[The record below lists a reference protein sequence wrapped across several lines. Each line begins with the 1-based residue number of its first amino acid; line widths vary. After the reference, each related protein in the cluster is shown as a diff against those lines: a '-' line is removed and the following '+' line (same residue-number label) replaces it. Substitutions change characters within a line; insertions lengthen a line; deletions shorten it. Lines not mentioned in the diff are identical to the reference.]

1 MNDSIYVARM
11 IVDQF
16 EYFLNK
22 RKIEIH
28 NPLKDSN
35 LTSSYPPITNLYDVD
50 RSMLVVAVSSILEKY
65 CSNIG
70 EDTMPGNDRL
80 ATLEPVVYPK
90 GGFGDHE
97 WAESEVYVTLSEY
110 VKELSSVMKDIA
122 PEPEPE
128 KDDTDDTSDPILYC
142 IKHNMSID
150 STAFKKPD
158 KDKNTYDDVL
168 YHIKHNMSIDSS
180 MLADPDKG
188 EIPTGSRQV
197 NHL

>member
-28 NPLKDSN
+28 NPLKDN
-35 LTSSYPPITNLYDVD
+35 ELTGSYPPVTNLYDVD

-70 EDTMPGNDRL
+70 EDKMPGNDRL
-80 ATLEPVVYPK
+80 ATLEPVMYPK

-122 PEPEPE
+122 PESDKE
-128 KDDTDDTSDPILYC
+128 DTNDTSDLAYR
-142 IKHNMSID
+142 IKHNMSIN
-150 STAFKKPD
+150 STAFKK
-158 KDKNTYDDVL
+158 
-168 YHIKHNMSIDSS
+168 
-180 MLADPDKG
+180 PDKG

>member
-28 NPLKDSN
+28 NPLKN
-35 LTSSYPPITNLYDVD
+35 NELTGSYPPITNLYDVD

-80 ATLEPVVYPK
+80 ATLEPVMYPK

-122 PEPEPE
+122 PESDKE
-128 KDDTDDTSDPILYC
+128 DTREDNLSDLAHH
-142 IKHNMSID
+142 IKHNMSIN
-150 STAFKKPD
+150 STTFTKPD

-168 YHIKHNMSIDSS
+168 YRIKHNESIDSS

-197 NHL
+197 NHP

>member
-28 NPLKDSN
+28 NPLKDSK
-35 LTSSYPPITNLYDVD
+35 LTGSYPPVTNLYDVD

-80 ATLEPVVYPK
+80 ATLEPVMYPK

-97 WAESEVYVTLSEY
+97 WAESEVYATLSQY

-122 PEPEPE
+122 PESE
-128 KDDTDDTSDPILYC
+128 KEDTDDTSVPTLYR
-142 IKHNMSID
+142 IKHNMSND
-150 STAFKKPD
+150 STAFTKPD
-158 KDKNTYDDVL
+158 KDKNTYDDIL
-168 YHIKHNMSIDSS
+168 YRIKHNESIDSS
-180 MLADPDKG
+180 MLKDPDKN

>member
-1 MNDSIYVARM
+1 MNDSVYVARM

-28 NPLKDSN
+28 NPLKDSE
-35 LTSSYPPITNLYDVD
+35 LTGSYPPVTNLYDVD

-70 EDTMPGNDRL
+70 QDTMPGNDKL
-80 ATLEPVVYPK
+80 ATLDPVIYPK
-90 GGFGDHE
+90 GGFKDDE
-97 WAESEVYVTLSEY
+97 WAESEVYIHLSDY
-110 VKELSSVMKDIA
+110 VKELSSVMKDIS
-122 PEPEPE
+122 PEPE
-128 KDDTDDTSDPILYC
+128 KEDTREDNLSDLAHH
-142 IKHNMSID
+142 IKHNMSIN
-150 STAFKKPD
+150 STTFTKPD

-168 YHIKHNMSIDSS
+168 YRIKHNMSIDSS

>member
-28 NPLKDSN
+28 NPLKDSK
-35 LTSSYPPITNLYDVD
+35 LTGSYPPITNLYDVD

-70 EDTMPGNDRL
+70 HDTMPGNNKL
-80 ATLEPVVYPK
+80 ATLDPVMYPK
-90 GGFGDHE
+90 GGFRDHE
-97 WAESEVYVTLSEY
+97 WVESEVYIHLSDY
-110 VKELSSVMKDIA
+110 VKELESVMKDIT
-122 PEPEPE
+122 PEEE
-128 KDDTDDTSDPILYC
+128 DIDNTSDP
-142 IKHNMSID
+142 
-150 STAFKKPD
+150 
-158 KDKNTYDDVL
+158 VL
-168 YHIKHNMSIDSS
+168 YRIKHNMSIDSS
-180 MLADPDKG
+180 MMESPDKG

>member
-1 MNDSIYVARM
+1 MNDSIYVADM

-28 NPLKDSN
+28 NPLKGSKLN
-35 LTSSYPPITNLYDVD
+35 GSYPLITNLYDVD

-70 EDTMPGNDRL
+70 HDNHPGNDKL
-80 ATLEPVVYPK
+80 ATLDPVMYPK
-90 GGFGDHE
+90 GGFKDDE
-97 WAESEVYVTLSEY
+97 WAESEVYIHLSDF
-110 VKELSSVMKDIA
+110 VKEFESVIRDIT
-122 PEPEPE
+122 PTE
-128 KDDTDDTSDPILYC
+128 DDTDDPILYR
-142 IKHNMSID
+142 
-150 STAFKKPD
+150 
-158 KDKNTYDDVL
+158 
-168 YHIKHNMSIDSS
+168 IKHNMSIDSS
-180 MLADPDKG
+180 MMESPDKG

>member
-28 NPLKDSN
+28 NPLKDSK
-35 LTSSYPPITNLYDVD
+35 LTGSYPPITNLYDVD

-70 EDTMPGNDRL
+70 HDTMPWNERL
-80 ATLEPVVYPK
+80 ATLDPVMYPK
-90 GGFGDHE
+90 GGFKDDE
-97 WAESEVYVTLSEY
+97 WAESEVYIHLSDY
-110 VKELSSVMKDIA
+110 VKELESVMKDIT
-122 PEPEPE
+122 PKE
-128 KDDTDDTSDPILYC
+128 DDIDNTSDPILYR
-142 IKHNMSID
+142 
-150 STAFKKPD
+150 
-158 KDKNTYDDVL
+158 
-168 YHIKHNMSIDSS
+168 IKHNMSIDSS
-180 MLADPDKG
+180 MMESLDKG
-188 EIPTGSRQV
+188 ENPIGSRQV

>member
-28 NPLKDSN
+28 NPLKDSK
-35 LTSSYPPITNLYDVD
+35 LTGSYPPITNLYDVD

-70 EDTMPGNDRL
+70 QDTMPGNDKL
-80 ATLEPVVYPK
+80 ATLDPVMYPK
-90 GGFGDHE
+90 GGFKNDE
-97 WAESEVYVTLSEY
+97 WAESEVYIHLSDY
-110 VKELSSVMKDIA
+110 VKELESVMRDITSA
-122 PEPEPE
+122 E
-128 KDDTDDTSDPILYC
+128 DDTDGDTNDPILYR
-142 IKHNMSID
+142 
-150 STAFKKPD
+150 
-158 KDKNTYDDVL
+158 
-168 YHIKHNMSIDSS
+168 IKHNMSIDSS
-180 MLADPDKG
+180 MMKSPDKG

>member
-28 NPLKDSN
+28 NPLKDSK
-35 LTSSYPPITNLYDVD
+35 LTGSYPLVTNLYDVD

-70 EDTMPGNDRL
+70 EDTMPGNDKL
-80 ATLEPVVYPK
+80 ATLEPVMYPK

-110 VKELSSVMKDIA
+110 VKELSSVMKDIS
-122 PEPEPE
+122 PEPE
-128 KDDTDDTSDPILYC
+128 KEDTDDMSVPTLYR
-142 IKHNMSID
+142 IKHNMSND

-158 KDKNTYDDVL
+158 KNKNTYDVL
-168 YHIKHNMSIDSS
+168 YRIKHNESIDSS

-197 NHL
+197 NHP

>member
-28 NPLKDSN
+28 NPLKDN
-35 LTSSYPPITNLYDVD
+35 ELTGSYPPITNLYDVD

-65 CSNIG
+65 CSNVG
-70 EDTMPGNDRL
+70 QDTMPGNDRL
-80 ATLEPVVYPK
+80 ATLEPVMYPK

-110 VKELSSVMKDIA
+110 VKELSSIMKDIA
-122 PEPEPE
+122 PEPE
-128 KDDTDDTSDPILYC
+128 KDDIREDNLSDLAYR
-142 IKHNMSID
+142 IKHNMR
-150 STAFKKPD
+150 
-158 KDKNTYDDVL
+158 
-168 YHIKHNMSIDSS
+168 IDSS

>member
-28 NPLKDSN
+28 NPLKDSE
-35 LTSSYPPITNLYDVD
+35 LTGSYPPITNLYDVD

-70 EDTMPGNDRL
+70 ENTMPGNDRL
-80 ATLEPVVYPK
+80 ATLEPVMYPK

-97 WAESEVYVTLSEY
+97 WAESEVYLTLSEY
-110 VKELSSVMKDIA
+110 VKELSSVMKDIS
-122 PEPEPE
+122 PEPE
-128 KDDTDDTSDPILYC
+128 KEDMRENDPSDLAYR
-142 IKHNMSID
+142 IKHSMSND
-150 STAFKKPD
+150 STTFTKPD
-158 KDKNTYDDVL
+158 KDKNTYNVL
-168 YHIKHNMSIDSS
+168 YRIKHNMSIDSS
-180 MLADPDKG
+180 MLKGPDKN

>member
-28 NPLKDSN
+28 NPLKDSE
-35 LTSSYPPITNLYDVD
+35 LTGSYPPITNLYDVD

-70 EDTMPGNDRL
+70 ENMMPGNDRL
-80 ATLEPVVYPK
+80 ATLEPVMYPK

-97 WAESEVYVTLSEY
+97 WAESEVYLTLSEY
-110 VKELSSVMKDIA
+110 VKELSSVMKDIS
-122 PEPEPE
+122 PEPE
-128 KDDTDDTSDPILYC
+128 KEDMRENDPSDLAYR
-142 IKHNMSID
+142 IKHSMSND
-150 STAFKKPD
+150 STTFTKPD
-158 KDKNTYDDVL
+158 KDKNTYNVL
-168 YHIKHNMSIDSS
+168 YRIKHNMSIDSS
-180 MLADPDKG
+180 MLKGPDKN

>member
-28 NPLKDSN
+28 NPLKDSE
-35 LTSSYPPITNLYDVD
+35 LTGSYPPVTNLYDVD

-70 EDTMPGNDRL
+70 QDTMPGNGRL
-80 ATLEPVVYPK
+80 ATLEPVMYPK

-97 WAESEVYVTLSEY
+97 WAESEVYLTLSEY

-122 PEPEPE
+122 PEPEKE
-128 KDDTDDTSDPILYC
+128 DMREDDPSDLAHC
-142 IKHNMSID
+142 IKHNMSND
-150 STAFKKPD
+150 STTFTKPD
-158 KDKNTYDDVL
+158 KDKNTYDVL
-168 YHIKHNMSIDSS
+168 YRIRHNMSIDSS
-180 MLADPDKG
+180 MLKDPDKN

>member
-28 NPLKDSN
+28 NPLKDSK
-35 LTSSYPPITNLYDVD
+35 LTGSYPPITNLYDVD

-70 EDTMPGNDRL
+70 QDTLPGNDKL
-80 ATLEPVVYPK
+80 ATLDPVMYPK
-90 GGFGDHE
+90 GGFEDHE
-97 WAESEVYVTLSEY
+97 WAESEVYLTLSEY
-110 VKELSSVMKDIA
+110 VKELESVMKDIA
-122 PEPEPE
+122 PEPEKE
-128 KDDTDDTSDPILYC
+128 DTREDNLSDLAYR
-142 IKHNMSID
+142 IKHNMRID
-150 STAFKKPD
+150 SF
-158 KDKNTYDDVL
+158 
-168 YHIKHNMSIDSS
+168 
-180 MLADPDKG
+180 MLKDPDKN
-188 EIPTGSRQV
+188 EIPTGSRQI

>member
-28 NPLKDSN
+28 NPLKDSE
-35 LTSSYPPITNLYDVD
+35 LTGSYPPITNLYDVD

-70 EDTMPGNDRL
+70 ENTMPGNDRL
-80 ATLEPVVYPK
+80 ATLEPVMYPK

-97 WAESEVYVTLSEY
+97 WAESEVYLTLSEY
-110 VKELSSVMKDIA
+110 VKELSSVMKDIS
-122 PEPEPE
+122 PEPE
-128 KDDTDDTSDPILYC
+128 KEDMRENDPSDLAYR
-142 IKHNMSID
+142 IKHSMSND
-150 STAFKKPD
+150 STTFTKPD
-158 KDKNTYDDVL
+158 KDKNTYNVL
-168 YHIKHNMSIDSS
+168 YRIKHNMSIDSS
-180 MLADPDKG
+180 MLKDPDKN

>member
-28 NPLKDSN
+28 NPLKDN
-35 LTSSYPPITNLYDVD
+35 ELTGSYPPVTNLYDVD

-80 ATLEPVVYPK
+80 ATLEPVMYPK

-110 VKELSSVMKDIA
+110 VKELSSVMKDIS
-122 PEPEPE
+122 PEPE
-128 KDDTDDTSDPILYC
+128 KEDTDDTSVPTLYR
-142 IKHNMSID
+142 INRNMSTN
-150 STAFKKPD
+150 STAFTKPD
-158 KDKNTYDDVL
+158 KDKNTYDDL
-168 YHIKHNMSIDSS
+168 AYRIKHNMSIDSS

-197 NHL
+197 NHP

>member
-28 NPLKDSN
+28 NPLKDSK
-35 LTSSYPPITNLYDVD
+35 LTGSYPPVTNLYDVD

-70 EDTMPGNDRL
+70 QDTMPGNDRL
-80 ATLEPVVYPK
+80 ATLEPVMYPK

-110 VKELSSVMKDIA
+110 VKELSSVMKDIS
-122 PEPEPE
+122 PESE
-128 KDDTDDTSDPILYC
+128 KDDIREDNLSDLAYR
-142 IKHNMSID
+142 IKHNMR
-150 STAFKKPD
+150 
-158 KDKNTYDDVL
+158 
-168 YHIKHNMSIDSS
+168 IDSS
-180 MLADPDKG
+180 MLKDPDKN

>member
-28 NPLKDSN
+28 NPLKDSK
-35 LTSSYPPITNLYDVD
+35 LTGSYPPITNLYDVD

-70 EDTMPGNDRL
+70 QDTMPGNDRL
-80 ATLEPVVYPK
+80 ATLEPVMYPK

-97 WAESEVYVTLSEY
+97 WAESEVYLTLSEY

-122 PEPEPE
+122 PEPEKE
-128 KDDTDDTSDPILYC
+128 DMREDDPSDLAYH
-142 IKHNMSID
+142 IKHNMSND
-150 STAFKKPD
+150 STTYTKPD
-158 KDKNTYDDVL
+158 KDKNTYNIL
-168 YHIKHNMSIDSS
+168 YRIRHNMSIDSS
-180 MLADPDKG
+180 MMENPDKG
-188 EIPTGSRQV
+188 EIPVGARPIKYR
-197 NHL
+197 